1 MLKKLKTSFIT
12 ALTFFLLVTFAL
24 PINAEESLFIN
35 EDNINE
41 LEQFI
46 EVVENQFV
54 LNIPE
59 NVVILDSV
67 KNEVLDQLEEN
78 NRLIE
83 ENYFYIDPVTKISE
97 AQIMTMAYGYNSVKI
112 TWNSIIVKI
121 DAGLLKVL
129 ANLATGVGVGAIAIK
144 LAAVIPALEAH
155 PHLTGLAGA
164 ILGEILAGTLYDK
177 VIKDGVEIH
186 YNFFYRIIT
195 YIKIQTMSP
204 GMGGSGSW

>member
-97 AQIMTMAYGYNSVKI
+97 AQIMTFAYGFNSVKI
-112 TWNSIIVKI
+112 TWNSIIVEI

-129 ANLATGVGVGAIAIK
+129 ANLATGLGVGAIAIK
-144 LAAVIPALEAH
+144 LAAVIPALEGH
-155 PHLTGLAGA
+155 PHLTGLAGS

-186 YNFFYRIIT
+186 TNIIT
-195 YIKIQTMSP
+195 QFYPHIGATIIKCKVFLIFR
-204 GMGGSGSW
+204 